1 MTAVKRRRTRGTML
15 ALVAAVT
22 GFAAVLVLGVTG
34 AQSLRESTA
43 GQQAEGQA
51 ETLPTQR
58 LPFTSTALVGV
69 VDEELRLTSVA
80 VWVLDPTG
88 VGGSIA
94 GLAAT
99 ADAASGTFDT
109 LSPLAAVY
117 EADGPDEFLAVG
129 ERLTGLTFD
138 VVEVVDEQRFAQ
150 IISPLGDLPVLF
162 PVPFADESSGE
173 SWEAGETT
181 LASPAAARAITATD
195 PSVADWYFES
205 PRAAVWQA
213 VAERV
218 GAGVGSIAPSASDVD
233 VPVPEGLGEFAD
245 RLFASSV
252 EFRAVDFTPL
262 DPERVDEQLPDR
274 YVGILGPVDSVVAH
288 DRADMTILFGATAP
302 GRLGAPLDAPVF
314 RVVASFTDAD
324 LEPLG
329 LNQTDVLKQAIDRLF
344 FAQANI
350 VSVADVEGEP
360 VPDVTRLEV
369 ADGEVIDAVR
379 SVYEP
384 LFGEIEVVEA
394 AVRIDGID
402 IEVILGRTFLDQVRG
417 ETASGVA
424 GFGSDDDSD
433 ANDDPSDG

>member
-1 MTAVKRRRTRGTML
+1 MTAVKRRRTRSTVL
-15 ALVAAVT
+15 AAVAAFA
-22 GFAAVLVLGVTG
+22 GFLAVLVLGVTG
-34 AQSLRESTA
+34 VQSLRESTA
-43 GQQAEGQA
+43 GQQAAGQA
-51 ETLPTQR
+51 DAVPAQR

-80 VWVLDPTG
+80 VWVLDPSG

-94 GLAAT
+94 GLAAP
-99 ADAASGTFDT
+99 ADSASGTFDK

-117 EADGPDEFLAVG
+117 EVDGSEEFLAAA

-150 IISPLGDLPVLF
+150 IIAPLGDLPVLF
-162 PVPFADESSGE
+162 PVPFADASSGE
-173 SWEAGETT
+173 AWEAGEAT

-195 PSVADWYFES
+195 PSIADWYFES
-205 PRAAVWQA
+205 VRAAVWQA
-213 VAERV
+213 IADRV

-233 VPVPEGLGEFAD
+233 VPVPEGLGEFAE
-245 RLFASSV
+245 RLFAAPV
-252 EFRAVDFTPL
+252 EFRAVEFVAI
-262 DPERVDEQLPDR
+262 DPDRVATQLPDR
-274 YVGILGPVDSVVAH
+274 YVGVLGPVDSVVAH

-314 RVVASFTDAD
+314 RVVASFTEAD

-329 LNQTDVLKQAIDRLF
+329 LNQTDVLKRAIDRLF

-350 VSVADVEGEP
+350 VSVADVIGGP
-360 VPDVTRLEV
+360 VPEVTLLEV
-369 ADGEVIDAVR
+369 ADAEVIDAVR
-379 SVYEP
+379 AVYEP

-402 IEVILGRTFLDQVRG
+402 IEVILGRTFLDEVRG
-417 ETASGVA
+417 ETAADVA
-424 GFGSDDDSD
+424 GFGGDDDGDASD
-433 ANDDPSDG
+433 E